1 MKRLP
6 ANDKLRDAL
15 AAEYVLGTLR
25 ASARQRFKRYLRDDA
40 ELRLRV
46 IAWEERLTPLV
57 SALPERRPP
66 ERVWHNIATRL
77 NFGRA
82 RTDKA
87 GFWNSLAFWRGLGLA
102 ASGFAV
108 ALLAVVITR
117 PLVPEPTAPVA
128 RAPVG
133 EAVPAYVAVLND
145 AKTQQPVLLVSAGRD
160 SNELV
165 VRMIVD
171 QTLAENQALELWALP
186 PQGNPR
192 SLGLVNAAGRTSIG
206 LAAST
211 GEALGAVPALAVS
224 LEPRGGSPTGLPT
237 GPVLYSGPFVRT
249 F

>member
-25 ASARQRFKRYLRDDA
+25 GHARERFKRYLRDDA

-46 IAWEERLTPLV
+46 IAWEERLTPLA

-66 ERVWHNIATRL
+66 ARVWRNIAARL
-77 NFGRA
+77 KFGTTQTER
-82 RTDKA
+82 R

-108 ALLAVVITR
+108 ALLAVVISR
-117 PLVPEPTAPVA
+117 PLAPEPT
-128 RAPVG
+128 APVG
-133 EAVPAYVAVLND
+133 EAVPAYVALLND
-145 AKTQQPVLLVSAGRD
+145 AKTQKPVLLVSAGRD
-160 SNELV
+160 SNELII
-165 VRMIVD
+165 RMIAD
-171 QTLAENQALELWALP
+171 QTLTEDQALELWALP

-192 SLGLVNAAGRTSIG
+192 SLGLVNAAGRTTIR
-206 LAAST
+206 LAASA

-237 GPVLYSGPFVRT
+237 GPVLYSGPFVKT
-249 F
+249 Y